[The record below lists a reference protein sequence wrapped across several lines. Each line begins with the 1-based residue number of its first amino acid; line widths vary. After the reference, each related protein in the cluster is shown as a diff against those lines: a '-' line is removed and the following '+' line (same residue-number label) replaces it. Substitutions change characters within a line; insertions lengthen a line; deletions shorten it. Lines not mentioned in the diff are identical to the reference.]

1 MISVFAGKGGVG
13 KTTCAAAS
21 AIHYASLG
29 ELTLVISTDATPSLS
44 HIFETT
50 ERAKP
55 AKVAESL
62 YINELGLAEVKEL
75 WNKKFGREVYEVF
88 SSFVSIEYGEFLD
101 FMTSLLPGLAEEFM
115 VDYIRELDL
124 RGDYDTIIWD
134 SAPLGQ
140 TLSLLETPAM
150 MVEHLKIAPKIYS
163 RLKRGSKSKESVL
176 EIIKRWRS
184 LSRENVDFL
193 SKHVKFTLVT
203 IPEALAVQQLD
214 GIFAEL
220 NRFGFKVTQ
229 LIINNVVKEPDSGF
243 LTSRAQGQE
252 GYIRD
257 LKERFSGMRIVEL
270 PMFPKEVRGIDRLKP
285 VSKILFGENGGGRG
299 HA

>member
-29 ELTLVISTDATPSLS
+29 DRTLVISTDATPSLS

-62 YINELGLAEVKEL
+62 YISELGLAEVKEL

-88 SSFVSIEYGEFLD
+88 SSFVTIEYEEFLE

-115 VDYIRELDL
+115 VDYIRELDQ
-124 RGDYDTIIWD
+124 RGDYETIIWD

-150 MVEHLKIAPKIYS
+150 MVEHLKMAPKVYS
-163 RLKRGSKSKESVL
+163 RIKRGNSRRESIL
-176 EIIKRWRS
+176 GIIKRWRD

-193 SKHVKFTLVT
+193 CKRVEFTMVT

-220 NRFGFKVTQ
+220 RRFGFRVTQ
-229 LIINNVVKEPDSGF
+229 LVINNVVMKPDSDF
-243 LTSRAQGQE
+243 LATKARGQA
-252 GYIRD
+252 GYIEL
-257 LKERFSGMRIVEL
+257 LKARFANLKIVEL
-270 PMFPKEVRGIDRLKP
+270 PLFPNEVKGVDRLK
-285 VSKILFGENGGGRG
+285 SAAKILFRE
-299 HA
+299 